1 MPRRGVL
8 QMATMRIGRRVRQWI
23 GVLSLR
29 RVLAVAALAG
39 GLAATAVV
47 GEAVIRARL
56 DSPLARSPT
65 RIYARPV
72 ALRRGVTVDAGAL
85 ARHLDRVGY
94 REAGR
99 GSVGPG
105 EYRLTGD
112 RWIVGLRPFPAL
124 GRAGAAPAVIQLEWD
139 GAIRRIEDAG
149 GSGLDELLL
158 EPVLIATLDGDER
171 ESREPVPLSAVP
183 QSLVEAILA
192 VEDRRFFEHAG
203 LDVTRIA
210 GAAVANLRAGRVV
223 QGGSTISQQ
232 LAKNLFLSAR
242 RSPIRKIREAAM
254 AVALEARYDKARMLE
269 AYLNEV
275 YFGQDGAYAIRGVGS
290 AARYYFDK
298 DVGRLSLAESALLA
312 GIVRGPN
319 LYSPVRHPEAARD
332 RRDLVLWLMHEQG
345 RIDAREYGRAR
356 RAALGIRRTPRD
368 PPLARHFVDV
378 VAAELVE
385 GFGRSARRGH
395 AVFTT
400 LDPELQRAAERA
412 VRDGLRDVDGA
423 LRVGPRDVRPE
434 AALVAL
440 DPRSGDVLALVGGRD
455 YGRSQFNRAVQ
466 ARRQPGSAFKP
477 IVALA
482 ALGRLRPGEPPA
494 FTLASVVEDE
504 PLVVETPVGRWEP
517 DNYDGRFRGS
527 VTLRVA
533 LERSLNVPFARLGL
547 AVGAERIAE
556 TGRALGIASPL
567 RAVPSLALGTSEVTP
582 LELTRAFG
590 VLAAAGTR
598 VSTRT
603 IVLVTDAK
611 GNPRGGAR
619 YAGERVV
626 EAAEAYLVTSAL
638 EGAVERGTGQALRR
652 YGYRGAV
659 AGKSGTSSDWRDAW
673 FVAYSPS
680 IAVGAWVGFDDAR
693 SLGLTGSRAAL
704 PIVGRVLAAA
714 GGRDRAFPVPD
725 GVEFV
730 EVNSETGL
738 RAGYGCWGE
747 PEVFLAGTA
756 PTERCGPSW
765 GERWDWD
772 WRGAIAAQA
781 ERLSVESR
789 RLAERFLREMRRRL
803 LAELR

>member
-8 QMATMRIGRRVRQWI
+8 QMATMPIGQRVRQWI
-23 GVLSLR
+23 GVLSVR
-29 RVLAVAALAG
+29 RVLGVAVLAG
-39 GLAATAVV
+39 ALAATAVV
-47 GEAVIRARL
+47 GEAVVRARL
-56 DSPLARSPT
+56 DAPLARAPT

-72 ALRRGVTVDAGAL
+72 ALRRGTGVDAGAL
-85 ARHLDRVGY
+85 ARHLDRIGY
-94 REAGR
+94 RESRR

-105 EYRLTGD
+105 EYRRADD

-124 GRAGAAPAVIQLEWD
+124 GRGTAATALIRFDWD
-139 GAIRRIEDAG
+139 GVIRRIEDAE
-149 GSGLDELLL
+149 GSALDVLLL
-158 EPVLIATLDGDER
+158 EPEVIATVDGDQR
-171 ESREPVPLSAVP
+171 ESREPVALSAVP
-183 QSLVEAILA
+183 QTLVDAILA
-192 VEDRRFFEHAG
+192 VEDRRFFEHSG
-203 LDVTRIA
+203 LDLTRIL
-210 GAAVANLRAGRVV
+210 GAAVANLRAGGVV

-254 AVALEARYDKARMLE
+254 AVALEARYDKARLLE

-275 YFGQDGAYAIRGVGS
+275 YFGQDGGYAIRGVGS
-290 AARYYFDK
+290 AARYYFGK
-298 DVGRLSLAESALLA
+298 DVNRLSLAEAALLA

-319 LYSPVRHPEAARD
+319 LYTPLRHPEAARD
-332 RRDLVLWLMHEQG
+332 RRDLALRLMHEQG
-345 RIDAREYGRAR
+345 RIDDREYARAR
-356 RAALGIRRTPRD
+356 RASLGVRRTPRD
-368 PPLARHFVDV
+368 PPLARHFVDL
-378 VAAELVE
+378 VAGELVE
-385 GFGRSARRGH
+385 SLGRGARRGH

-400 LDPELQRAAERA
+400 LDPDLQRAAERA
-412 VRDGLRDVDGA
+412 VRDGLRDVDEA
-423 LRVGPRDVRPE
+423 LRVGRRDVRPE

-440 DPRSGDVLALVGGRD
+440 DPWTGDVLALVGGRE
-455 YGRSQFNRAVQ
+455 YGQSQFNRAVH

-482 ALGRLRPGEPPA
+482 ALGRARPGDPPA
-494 FTLASVVEDE
+494 FTLASVLEDQ
-504 PLVVETPVGRWEP
+504 PLAVETPVGLWEP
-517 DNYDGRFRGS
+517 DNYDGRFRGA
-527 VTLRVA
+527 VTLRDA

-598 VSTRT
+598 ASTRM
-603 IVLVTDAK
+603 IALVTDAS
-611 GNPRGGAR
+611 GNTRGGAR
-619 YAGERVV
+619 HAGERVV
-626 EAAEAYLVTSAL
+626 EAPEAYLVTSAL

-652 YGYRGAV
+652 YGNRGAI

-680 IAVGAWVGFDDAR
+680 IAVGAWVGYDDAR

-714 GGRDRAFPVPD
+714 GGRDGAFPVPD

-730 EVNSETGL
+730 EVNPETGL

-747 PEVFLAGTA
+747 SEVFLAGTG
-756 PTERCGPSW
+756 PSERCGPSW

-803 LAELR
+803 LAERR